1 MNLLITFESVHS
13 AQAFV
18 QGDGAV
24 RHARI
29 RPPPFER
36 SGLHSG
42 TVHCDRAA
50 DALVSAGLSD
60 GRKRMFQE
68 EWPDFA
74 QDCAADAV
82 IQETRTKRHPWR
94 SFHAEAIE

>member
-1 MNLLITFESVHS
+1 MAPSGMRKSDPQPWNTSVS
-13 AQAFV
+13 P
-18 QGDGAV
+18 V
-24 RHARI
+24 RHI
-29 RPPPFER
+29 LKQLEFER
-36 SGLHSG
+36 SGSHPG

-50 DALVSAGLSD
+50 DALVLSGLPD
-60 GRKRMFQE
+60 GRKRMLQE